1 MKKSLLS
8 KALLSGAL
16 GLSLHVQAA
25 EMSDGEVRK
34 VDKAQAK
41 VTLKHGEIK
50 NLDMPPM
57 TMVFVV
63 KDKAALDTL
72 KPGDKV
78 KFVAAKE
85 GGTYTVTEIRVS
97 P

>member
-1 MKKSLLS
+1 MKRMINKLLLTF
-8 KALLSGAL
+8 AVGVA
-16 GLSLHVQAA
+16 LHVQAA
-25 EMSDGEVRK
+25 DMSDGEVRK

-72 KPGDKV
+72 KVGDKV
-78 KFVAAKE
+78 KFVATKE

>member
-1 MKKSLLS
+1 MKSMLS
-8 KALLSGAL
+8 KLLPTLVVGV
-16 GLSLHVQAA
+16 SLHVHAA
-25 EMSDGEVRK
+25 EMTEGEVRK

-50 NLDMPPM
+50 HLDMPPM

-78 KFVAAKE
+78 KFAAIMD
-85 GGTYTVTEIRVS
+85 GGTYTVTEIRLV